1 MSHGFIVTLNN
12 QTIHEYNEARIPGRL
27 NRYLDQMDQD
37 MEKGIQLGNSWEEHP
52 TELQKQQYVAMVL
65 FDGLEKNDSNL
76 VNVVSAYLF
85 DRYKTLSE
93 INFEQNEELI
103 NLKIVSL

>member
-12 QTIHEYNEARIPGRL
+12 QTIHQYNEARIPGRL

-37 MEKGIQLGNSWEEHP
+37 MEKGIQLGDCWKEHP
-52 TELQKQQYVAMVL
+52 TEIEKQQYVAMVL
-65 FDGLEKNDSNL
+65 FDGLEKNNLNL
-76 VNVVSAYLF
+76 VNVVSAYLH
-85 DRYKTLSE
+85 DRYKSLSE
-93 INFEQNEELI
+93 INIEQNEELI

>member
-27 NRYLDQMDQD
+27 NRYLDEMDQD
-37 MEKGIQLGNSWEEHP
+37 MEKGIQLGDSWQAHP
-52 TELQKQQYVAMVL
+52 TEMQKQQYVAMVL
-65 FDGLEKNDSNL
+65 FDGLEKKDENL
-76 VNVVSAYLF
+76 VNIMSAYLF
-85 DRYKTLSE
+85 NRYKTLSE
-93 INFEQNEELI
+93 INIELNEESI